1 MTYAKHIVGDQV
13 RPCRIKRRGRNN
25 CRVTWLDSGLEQ
37 LVPRPE
43 LQECTAEDAGVG
55 ESTSETTQATPQ
67 TPAGSSLAGEE
78 VCRLMRNYQVTI
90 AGLSEKLGVT
100 QEKVREA
107 RRDGVTDEL
116 VAFEW
121 KTAICG
127 EEQPEAETAEPVA
140 A

>member
-1 MTYAKHIVGDQV
+1 MYAKHIVGDQV

-25 CRVTWLDSGLEQ
+25 CRVIWLDSGLEQ

-43 LQECTAEDAGVG
+43 LQECTAEEAGVG

-67 TPAGSSLAGEE
+67 TPAGPSLSGEE
-78 VCRLMRNYQVTI
+78 VSRLMRNYQATI
-90 AGLSEKLGVT
+90 KDLAEKLGVT
-100 QEKVREA
+100 EDQVREA
-107 RRDGVTDEL
+107 RRDGVADEL

-121 KTAICG
+121 KKAICG